1 MNARS
6 IKALLTAICFCDF
19 GSALPAG
26 AQIYS
31 LGPNIVGYINLP
43 LYSGTNWIASSL
55 FHPNYNTLNDL
66 FNRVSSYGALPK
78 GTTFTKWD
86 AAAGNFLPVSTY
98 DTTEGWSIN
107 YNLNLGEGA
116 LLVTP
121 QQFTNLDVG
130 EAWGSYEMEMGTYIP
145 PLVSATGTMML
156 SCWAPIG
163 PASFEQVVGRPPI
176 NNESVTLLN
185 ALTQLTTTTTFENG
199 AWSSGEPTLAL
210 GESAF
215 FTLTSVPE
223 PSTCALLG
231 FGLAVGLRR
240 YLRAAK

>member
-6 IKALLTAICFCDF
+6 IKALLTAICFCRF

-26 AQIYS
+26 AQVYS
-31 LGPNIVGYINLP
+31 TQGVIGYYNKV
-43 LYSGTNWIASSL
+43 LYPGTNWIADSFDQLDGNPLNTVLNSDSS
-55 FHPNYNTLNDL
+55 
-66 FNRVSSYGALPK
+66 NRALPK

-107 YNLNLGEGA
+107 YNLNLGEGG

-121 QQFTNLDVG
+121 QQFTNTFNGVVWPGLNLNDPFSV
-130 EAWGSYEMEMGTYIP
+130 

-156 SCWAPIG
+156 SCWAPLG

-199 AWSSGEPTLAL
+199 AWSSGEPILAT

-215 FTLTSVPE
+215 FTLTSAPE
-223 PSTCALLG
+223 PGTCTLLG

-240 YLRAAK
+240 CLRAAK